1 MFPSIVD
8 FGRVH
13 LPVLG
18 EVHLFL
24 PTYGLLFA
32 VGALFAWWW
41 FSRRAAGMGLPREP
55 VFNLGFYGL
64 LGGIVGAK
72 LTLFVVEWRH
82 YLAHPGD
89 VLTSFR
95 SAGVLMGGVAV
106 GAGAFVFYA
115 RRHRLP
121 VLALA
126 DAIVAPLALAQALGR
141 LGCFSAG
148 CCYGTPTDAWFGVTF
163 TNPDAYAQTGV
174 PLGVPL
180 VPTQL
185 LEAGGDLLI
194 AALTTF
200 LWRRRDGRGDGAI
213 LAVYLVTY
221 AILRATIEIW
231 RGDEVRGVWFGGH
244 VSTSQLLS
252 ALAVAVGVGLFA
264 HARRSRASG
273 A

>member
-1 MFPSIVD
+1 MFPSLVD
-8 FGRVH
+8 FGRAD
-13 LPVLG
+13 LPLLG

-32 VGALFAWWW
+32 VGALLAWGW
-41 FSRRAAGMGLPREP
+41 FSLRAASMGLPKEP
-55 VFNLGFYGL
+55 VFNLGFYSL

-82 YLAHPGD
+82 YLAHPED
-89 VLTSFR
+89 LLASFR
-95 SAGVLMGGVAV
+95 SAGVLMGGVAF
-106 GAGAFVFYA
+106 GAGAFILYA
-115 RRHRLP
+115 RRQGLP

-141 LGCFSAG
+141 MGCFSAG
-148 CCYGTPTDAWFGVTF
+148 CCWGRRTDSAFGVTF

-185 LEAGGDLLI
+185 IEAAGDL
-194 AALTTF
+194 ALALLLTL
-200 LWRRRDGRGDGAI
+200 LWRRDRSGRGRV
-213 LAVYLVTY
+213 LAAYLVGY
-221 AILRATIEIW
+221 SLLRAAVEVW
-231 RGDEVRGVWFGGH
+231 RGDDVRGLWLGGR
-244 VSTSQLLS
+244 VSTSQILS
-252 ALAVAVGVGLFA
+252 GVAIAVGVALYA
-264 HARRSRASG
+264 RSRRAAAGG